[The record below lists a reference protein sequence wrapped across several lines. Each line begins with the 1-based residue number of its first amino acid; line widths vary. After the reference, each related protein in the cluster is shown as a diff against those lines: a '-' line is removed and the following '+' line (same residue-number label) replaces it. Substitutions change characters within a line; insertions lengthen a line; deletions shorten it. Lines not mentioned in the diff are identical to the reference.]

1 MGKFIR
7 PLPVTLRAQCQHR
20 EAGANIQQFGIESQ
34 CQTLDKAGFNGQ
46 MRPFLERSSK
56 QLLTATAA
64 PEGGEGARPNMGPAQ
79 LLQKYLQSLQRL
91 QERNQLVL
99 LRGAQ
104 STVVVDDRRGF
115 SGMPQNRIVPG
126 E

>member
-1 MGKFIR
+1 MG
-7 PLPVTLRAQCQHR
+7 L
-20 EAGANIQQFGIESQ
+20 
-34 CQTLDKAGFNGQ
+34 
-46 MRPFLERSSK
+46 
-56 QLLTATAA
+56 
-64 PEGGEGARPNMGPAQ
+64 AQ

-104 STVVVDDRRGF
+104 SAVVVDDSRRF